1 MQSWRWHVILLQI
14 MLLLVLLALLA
25 VADCSWDDLTEDT
38 LHYEGNYTTRA
49 FKNTFKDGE
58 IAPYK
63 CQNGYTVSGL
73 YSGPHVPNATCR
85 GDKWEYDSRNLVC
98 KAVSCGHPCPG
109 GSCRNGAVNPPV
121 FNFPNFVNFTCNP
134 GYHLVT
140 HDDQKWDPSYQ
151 VYCTSSGRW
160 SRQAPKCVEVVCPQ
174 PTPIANGQVSP
185 SMPIFRENDVI
196 QYTCDQPYT
205 LRGDATRRCQNDA
218 TWSGNEPV
226 CESRRKHV
234 DYWTPNVIDERCPAP
249 KLPFGEIKTNGDYGV
264 GAHVIYVCDDGK
276 RGAARC
282 GEDLKWSP
290 DPPGCT
296 DTKQKPTPAPPAP
309 SPPPRPPP
317 TTTASTPLPAT
328 PPGATTCPRPGSIV
342 NGAVDVPPG
351 TLGVNAKI
359 RYRCDA
365 GYTLV
370 GVAER
375 VCQGDGSWSNSEPVC
390 QAAPPSTTCSAPP
403 PIANGAVDVPQGTLG
418 VNSRVQY
425 RCDAGYTLVGT
436 SERVCLSDGSWSGA
450 EPVCQAIVATTCPTP
465 ASITNGA
472 VDVPPGTLGVNTKVR
487 YQCNAGYML
496 VGVTERVCQMDGS
509 WSGVEP
515 YCQATGQ
522 PPQPPQP
529 PAAPT
534 TSQSPMPDAHP
545 PGGDEKPSDSSSGE
559 AQTTSWVL
567 LSLVGVLVLAG
578 AVVLYM
584 FYRKHRRARDASG
597 SSNTRTQ

>member
-38 LHYEGNYTTRA
+38 LHYEGNYTTKA
-49 FKNTFKDGE
+49 FKKTFKDGE

-63 CQNGYTVSGL
+63 CRNGYTVSGL

-85 GDKWEYDSRNLVC
+85 GNKWEYDSRNLVC

-151 VYCTSSGRW
+151 VYCTSSGKW
-160 SRQAPKCVEVVCPQ
+160 SRPAPKCVEVVCPQ

-185 SMPIFRENDVI
+185 SKPIFRENDAI
-196 QYTCDQPYT
+196 QYTCDQPY
-205 LRGDATRRCQNDA
+205 LLNGDATRRCQNDA
-218 TWSGNEPV
+218 TWSGDEPI
-226 CESRRKHV
+226 CE
-234 DYWTPNVIDERCPAP
+234 T
-249 KLPFGEIKTNGDYGV
+249 
-264 GAHVIYVCDDGK
+264 
-276 RGAARC
+276 
-282 GEDLKWSP
+282 
-290 DPPGCT
+290 
-296 DTKQKPTPAPPAP
+296 
-309 SPPPRPPP
+309 
-317 TTTASTPLPAT
+317 
-328 PPGATTCPRPGSIV
+328 PGATTCPRPGSIV

-390 QAAPPSTTCSAPP
+390 QAA
-403 PIANGAVDVPQGTLG
+403 
-418 VNSRVQY
+418 
-425 RCDAGYTLVGT
+425 
-436 SERVCLSDGSWSGA
+436 
-450 EPVCQAIVATTCPTP
+450 VAKTCPTP

-515 YCQATGQ
+515 NCQAIPAVTCPAPGAPTNGAVDVPAGMPGVDTRVQYRCNAGYTLVGMMERVCQADGSWSGAEPVCQATGQ
-522 PPQPPQP
+522 APQPPQPPQHPQP

-545 PGGDEKPSDSSSGE
+545 PGGDEKPSDSGSGE
-559 AQTTSWVL
+559 AQTTSWVV
-567 LSLVGVLVLAG
+567 LSLLGGLVVVG

-584 FYRKHRRARDASG
+584 CYRKHRRARDASG
-597 SSNTRTQ
+597 SSSTRTQ